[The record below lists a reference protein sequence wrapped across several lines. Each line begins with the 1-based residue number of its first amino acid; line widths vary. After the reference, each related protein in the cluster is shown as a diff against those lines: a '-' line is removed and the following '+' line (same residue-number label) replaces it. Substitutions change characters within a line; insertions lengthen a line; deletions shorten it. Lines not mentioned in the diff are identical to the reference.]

1 MESLERVRSVRE
13 AVLML
18 KPEYRAVIVLRHFMD
33 CSYEDAAEGDTSGDP
48 NGYELTPEQAAAVMA
63 DPDIAPPED
72 TLPAAVA
79 SALDDTNSTSSST
92 DGTVPG
98 P

>member
-1 MESLERVRSVRE
+1 VSWNDS
-13 AVLML
+13 
-18 KPEYRAVIVLRHFMD
+18 
-33 CSYEDAAEGDTSGDP
+33 SYEDAAEGDTSGDP
-48 NGYELTPEQAAAVMA
+48 NGYELTPEQAAKIMA
-63 DPDIAPPED
+63 DPDLAPPED

-79 SALDDTNSTSSST
+79 SALDNTNSTSSST